1 MTLKIPHL
9 SQNRKKYLI
18 NLQVKPVKKIIDS
31 DKKVNSDDLIQRYR
45 GNNADV
51 KFNEFDNAFNIINKI
66 QNGEIRLG
74 DVKNNQE
81 KF

>member
-9 SQNRKKYLI
+9 CQNRKKYLI
-18 NLQVKPVKKIIDS
+18 NLQIKPVKKIDS